1 MAELMTRL
9 INYFQVPSIPR
20 AFILGLVVAVCAS
33 LLGVSLVLKRYS
45 MIGDGLAHV
54 GYGTLTIAYILNTES
69 LIISIPVVVAA
80 AFFLLRLSE
89 NGKIKGDSAIAIV
102 SSTSL
107 ALGTF
112 ITYITNNNTADVC
125 NYLFGS
131 MLNIKT
137 GTAVLSMALSAVVIV
152 FFVLLYNRIFA
163 VTFDENFAKATGTP
177 AGLYNSAIALLTA
190 VTIVVGMKIMG
201 AMLISSLIIFPSLT
215 SMRFCKR
222 FKSVVIF
229 SAIISLACYVSGFV
243 ISLLTGTPTGA
254 GIVLTNAAV
263 FIAVSLVMYLLSLSR
278 VSTSKKQT
286 ALIEG

>member
-1 MAELMTRL
+1 MSEILSRIAD
-9 INYFQVPSIPR
+9 YFAVASIPR
-20 AFILGLVVAVCAS
+20 AFILGLVVSVCAS

-54 GYGTLTIAYILNTES
+54 GYGTLTVAYVLNTES
-69 LIISIPVVVAA
+69 IYISIPVVVAA

-131 MLNIKT
+131 MLNIKKDV
-137 GTAVLSMALSAVVIV
+137 AILSMILSVVVIV

-163 VTFDENFAKATGTP
+163 VTFDETFAKATGTK

-190 VTIVVGMKIMG
+190 ITVVVGMKIMG

-215 SMRFCKR
+215 SMRFCKH
-222 FKSVVIF
+222 FKAVVIY
-229 SAIISLACYVSGFV
+229 SAIISFICYIIGFFTA
-243 ISLLTGTPTGA
+243 LLTGTPTGA
-254 GIVLTNAAV
+254 GIVLINAAI
-263 FIAVSLVMYLLSLSR
+263 FIIVSLITAIYKRKGL
-278 VSTSKKQT
+278 KK
-286 ALIEG
+286 